1 LANAG
6 RIILSKNE
14 RRKVESD
21 TADSEKEV
29 AKVVVLSKSVLISV
43 AYQKNYRTKKI
54 V

>member
-6 RIILSKNE
+6 GIILSKNK

-29 AKVVVLSKSVLISV
+29 AKVVVLSTSVLSV